1 MSARFEY
8 RLDLNEFKPVPNQ
21 AQDLALILRQPAPP
35 DSQALAELMLD
46 SYRGTVDYDG
56 ETLADAQQEVDSY
69 FEGASGEPL
78 LDHSRL
84 CFSGGRLQSAC
95 LASYWGQ
102 EPAPLIAYVMTAT
115 EAKNQGLASRLLTEV
130 LRTCRIVAT
139 RKPVLLSPAAIS
151 LPRKYFF
158 DSGFLKPQ
166 AQDKYHLN
174 RYLGILQ

>member
-8 RLDLNEFKPVPNQ
+8 RLDLNEFKPVSNQ
-21 AQDLALILRQPAPP
+21 IQDLALILRQPAPP

-130 LRTCRIVAT
+130 LTNLQNRGYTQARAFITSGNIASEKIFL
-139 RKPVLLSPAAIS
+139 RLG
-151 LPRKYFF
+151 FF
-158 DSGFLKPQ
+158 KASGT
-166 AQDKYHLN
+166 
-174 RYLGILQ
+174 G